1 MNMGVGLIQNVTM
14 APGSSPRAASR
25 DSGAAPRS
33 APVEVA
39 PVQSDTIGKAEE
51 VINQALQSL
60 NTHVS
65 ISRDKATD
73 HYVFMQVD
81 KLTGEVMKQYPTKE
95 ILGQIARVR
104 EITGMAV
111 DTGS

>member
-1 MNMGVGLIQNVTM
+1 MKMGVGIIKNATM
-14 APGSSPRAASR
+14 APGPLPRAASR
-25 DSGAAPRS
+25 DSGAAPKS

-39 PVQSDTIGKAEE
+39 PEQGDPIGKAEE
-51 VINQALQSL
+51 AINRALQSL

-65 ISRDKATD
+65 ITRDKATD
-73 HYVFMQVD
+73 HYVFIKVD

-95 ILGQIARVR
+95 VLGQIARVR
-104 EITGMAV
+104 QITGMAV